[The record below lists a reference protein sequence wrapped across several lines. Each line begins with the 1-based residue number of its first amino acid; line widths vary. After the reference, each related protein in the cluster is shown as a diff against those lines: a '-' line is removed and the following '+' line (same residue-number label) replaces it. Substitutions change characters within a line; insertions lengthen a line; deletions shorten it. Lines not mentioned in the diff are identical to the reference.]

1 MITAIVLAAGLSKR
15 MGKANKMLLPYKG
28 KPVIAVTVDNIV
40 AAGVS
45 DIVVVTGFE
54 QEKIQ
59 EVLNPRPVRIMSNPD
74 YEKGMTT
81 SIQKGI
87 AHAKG
92 NGYMICLGD
101 MIHIMPGEYTLLTHR
116 FNQAYTANSACIVV
130 PFYKAGKGNPVI
142 FSRHYHND
150 IMSNTDME
158 GCKNIVQANKQNIV
172 AVEMENAHILS
183 DLDYPEDYAKL
194 NNE

>member
-59 EVLNPRPVRIMSNPD
+59 EVLNTRPVRIMSNPD

-101 MIHIMPGEYTLLTHR
+101 MIHIMPGNTHCLHTGLTRLTPQIVLVLLCR
-116 FNQAYTANSACIVV
+116 FT
-130 PFYKAGKGNPVI
+130 
-142 FSRHYHND
+142 R
-150 IMSNTDME
+150 
-158 GCKNIVQANKQNIV
+158 
-172 AVEMENAHILS
+172 
-183 DLDYPEDYAKL
+183 PERVTR
-194 NNE
+194 